1 MIEGRATA
9 RYVRTSAQKAK
20 LVVDL
25 IRGKDVN
32 SALATLRF
40 ARKGVAKDVEKV
52 LRSAIA
58 NAQQKDGAGDEVE
71 RLYVR
76 ECYADQGPTLKRIRA
91 APMGRAFRVL
101 KRTSHLTVIV
111 EERPEGEGASRT
123 RRRRGRSDGTGGAR
137 RRAAALP
144 APATIPE
151 PEVPELEE
159 PPEPEVPEPETR
171 RRPDAGAGAGG
182 ARCAA
187 RTGRRVGPA
196 AGAGREAGS
205 RTSRTR
211 NRPRCRRAASWAS
224 GSGEPGV
231 CAVDPADSARGLDG
245 RRAGRKATV
254 LRRERV

>member
-40 ARKGVAKDVEKV
+40 TRKGVAKDVEKV

-58 NAQQKDGAGDEVE
+58 NAQQKEGAGDEIE

-91 APMGRAFRVL
+91 APMGRAFRIL

-111 EERPEGEGASRT
+111 EERSEGQPGVRA
-123 RRRRGRSDGTGGAR
+123 RRRRGGPEGTGSGGGGR
-137 RRAAALP
+137 VKRQPVSRP
-144 APATIPE
+144 APPAAPEPDVVEPDVTPEPPAPGVPAETDVMPEPEAREQE
-151 PEVPELEE
+151 PEVPEEEPEAPEPEAESDAAPEPEEAPETDATPEPGAPEPKKKPEEPEEE
-159 PPEPEVPEPETR
+159 PPTLPP
-171 RRPDAGAGAGG
+171 GG
-182 ARCAA
+182 ILGIR
-187 RTGRRVGPA
+187 
-196 AGAGREAGS
+196 
-205 RTSRTR
+205 
-211 NRPRCRRAASWAS
+211 
-224 GSGEPGV
+224 
-231 CAVDPADSARGLDG
+231 
-245 RRAGRKATV
+245 
-254 LRRERV
+254 

>member
-58 NAQQKDGAGDEVE
+58 NAQQKEGAGDDVE

-91 APMGRAFRVL
+91 APMGRAFRIL
-101 KRTSHLTVIV
+101 KRTAHLTVIV
-111 EERPEGEGASRT
+111 EERSEGQAGFRA
-123 RRRRGRSDGTGGAR
+123 RRRRGGPEGTGSGGGGRTKR
-137 RRAAALP
+137 RSVSRPAAPEPDVLESDVTPEPPEADVP
-144 APATIPE
+144 ERDVVPE
-151 PEVPELEE
+151 PEAPEQER
-159 PPEPEVPEPETR
+159 EVPEPE
-171 RRPDAGAGAGG
+171 AESGG
-182 ARCAA
+182 ASETEEAPEPD
-187 RTGRRVGPA
+187 TTPA
-196 AGAGREAGS
+196 PEDKS
-205 RTSRTR
+205 DET
-211 NRPRCRRAASWAS
+211 P
-224 GSGEPGV
+224 EPEKKPDEPDEPLPPSPGGILGI
-231 CAVDPADSARGLDG
+231 R
-245 RRAGRKATV
+245 
-254 LRRERV
+254 

>member
-1 MIEGRATA
+1 VIEGRATA

-25 IRGKDVN
+25 IRGKDVD

-58 NAQQKDGAGDEVE
+58 NAQQKDGAGEQVE

-111 EERPEGEGASRT
+111 EERPEGEGGG
-123 RRRRGRSDGTGGAR
+123 RRRRARGGPAGTPGGAGRSR
-137 RRAAALP
+137 RRKEETSR
-144 APATIPE
+144 APAVTPE
-151 PEVPELEE
+151 PDVVEPDTTPE
-159 PPEPEVPEPETR
+159 PPEPEVPETDAVPEPEPEAPEPEA
-171 RRPDAGAGAGG
+171 PDAPPAPEGESDQPPEPEEPEPEEPDEEPPTLPPGG
-182 ARCAA
+182 ILGIR
-187 RTGRRVGPA
+187 
-196 AGAGREAGS
+196 
-205 RTSRTR
+205 
-211 NRPRCRRAASWAS
+211 
-224 GSGEPGV
+224 
-231 CAVDPADSARGLDG
+231 
-245 RRAGRKATV
+245 
-254 LRRERV
+254 

>member
-111 EERPEGEGASRT
+111 EERPEGEGGART
-123 RRRRGRSDGTGGAR
+123 RRRRGRPDGTGGAR
-137 RRAAALP
+137 RRAAATP
-144 APATIPE
+144 VPETIPE
-151 PEVPELEE
+151 SEVAELEV
-159 PPEPEVPEPETR
+159 PEPEVPEPETTPEPETDAVPEPEA
-171 RRPDAGAGAGG
+171 PDAPPAPEDESGQPPEPEEKPEPEKPDEPDEEPPTLPPGG
-182 ARCAA
+182 ILGIR
-187 RTGRRVGPA
+187 
-196 AGAGREAGS
+196 
-205 RTSRTR
+205 
-211 NRPRCRRAASWAS
+211 
-224 GSGEPGV
+224 
-231 CAVDPADSARGLDG
+231 
-245 RRAGRKATV
+245 
-254 LRRERV
+254 